1 MSKHNEHNN
10 KTDNKN
16 DQGHETDAPLTEGK
30 EKNNQEKSES
40 VDISRAEY
48 DLLKGKEKEAAE
60 NYDRLLRLQAEFE
73 NVRKRLERD
82 KCEYAKFANEE
93 LICELIPFVDDF
105 QRAFEAAD
113 KTKDFNVLHKGVEM
127 ILNHLLELLKSKGVS
142 LIEAKGKLFDPSCHE
157 ALMQVDS
164 QEHPE
169 NTVVEEL
176 QKGYILNKRVLRT
189 AKVKVAKQK
198 EAKQPEE
205 KEAQEKKD
213 N

>member
-1 MSKHNEHNN
+1 MSKHNEHDN
-10 KTDNKN
+10 KTDDKK
-16 DQGHETDAPLTEGK
+16 DQGSETVASLKEGK
-30 EKNNQEKSES
+30 EKNNQEKNET
-40 VDISRAEY
+40 VNIPRAEY

-82 KCEYAKFANEE
+82 KCEHAKFANEE
-93 LICELIPFVDDF
+93 IICELIPFVDDF

-113 KTKDFNVLHKGVEM
+113 KTKDFNVLHQGVEM

-142 LIEAKGKLFDPSCHE
+142 LIEAKGKLFDPSCQE

-164 QEHPE
+164 QEDPE

-176 QKGYILNKRVLRT
+176 QKGYLLNKRVLRT
-189 AKVKVAKQK
+189 AKVKVAKRK
-198 EAKQPEE
+198 ESNNIIERGR
-205 KEAQEKKD
+205 
-213 N
+213 